1 MRIHE
6 IKESIDDM
14 DLSSKQYHRLI
25 SDLKHELTG
34 DRNARQAK
42 DQVMDMWAKGDKLVG
57 NYKSIIKD
65 LKTNII

>member
-1 MRIHE
+1 MRMHE
-6 IKESIDDM
+6 IKESIEDM
-14 DLSSKQYHRLI
+14 ELSPKQYNRLLT
-25 SDLKHELTG
+25 DLKHELTG
-34 DRNARQAK
+34 DKNARQAK